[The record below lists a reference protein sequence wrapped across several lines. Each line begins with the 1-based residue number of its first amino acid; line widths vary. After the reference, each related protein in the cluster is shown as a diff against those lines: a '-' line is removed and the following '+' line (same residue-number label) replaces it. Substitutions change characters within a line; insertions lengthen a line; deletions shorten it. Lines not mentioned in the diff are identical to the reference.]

1 MRFLIKTKIMTQYFY
16 HVNTSGHLALQK
28 SSDSSSLLA
37 NRGKLANPVT
47 GKSHMEAGV
56 WGQVLGSLTTT
67 CAPEQ
72 RFLIWALWTL
82 LKISTTPLDISYKNG
97 SVFLERRGPC

>member
-56 WGQVLGSLTTT
+56 W
-67 CAPEQ
+67 
-72 RFLIWALWTL
+72 
-82 LKISTTPLDISYKNG
+82 
-97 SVFLERRGPC
+97 